1 MAPIDLT
8 MLPPN
13 RADML
18 RNATCVYCGSDLE
31 ATGFTKEH
39 VIGRRFVPKGS
50 LDGCWN
56 LIVRACPA
64 CNAEKSDLEDD
75 ISALT
80 LAYGTS
86 GPLVKADPLFAAE
99 LDRKTRG
106 SISRQTGRA
115 VAVSGET
122 MVIRTA
128 LWSNVVLT
136 ARMSSPPRVD
146 HERVFALALFQ
157 VRAFF
162 YRISYSSDSSTGR
175 QWPGIFVPVMLA
187 PHSNWGEQV
196 IVEFSRVT
204 RSWPYR
210 LIGVTANGYFKVSI
224 RKHPEEGAACWAW
237 ALEWNQSFRVVGFF
251 GKLEPAMADG
261 WSFKERLK
269 RIVSRHPE
277 GFSALG
283 LEKPVDPRDDTLFA
297 TGAEASGG
305 DG

>member
-1 MAPIDLT
+1 MAPTALT
-8 MLPPN
+8 MLPSN

-18 RNATCVYCGSDLE
+18 RNATCVYCGRDLE
-31 ATGFTKEH
+31 TTGYTKEH
-39 VIGRRFVPKGS
+39 VIGRRFVPRGS
-50 LDGCWN
+50 LDACWN

-64 CNAEKSDLEDD
+64 CNGEKSDLEDD

-80 LAYGTS
+80 LAYGAS
-86 GPLVKADPLFAAE
+86 RPLVKADPLFAAD

-122 MVIRTA
+122 IEIRTA

-146 HERVFALALFQ
+146 HERVFALAHLQ
-157 VRAFF
+157 IRAFF
-162 YRISYSSDSSTGR
+162 YRISYRSDTSTGR
-175 QWPGIFVPVMLA
+175 QWPGMFVPVMLA
-187 PHSNWGEQV
+187 PQSNWGEPV
-196 IVEFSRVT
+196 IVEFSRAT

-251 GKLEPAMADG
+251 GMLEPPMAEA
-261 WSFKERLK
+261 WSFEERLK
-269 RIVSRHPE
+269 RMVTRHPE
-277 GFSALG
+277 GFLALG
-283 LEKPVDPRDDTLFA
+283 LEKPVESKDDTLFA
-297 TGAEASGG
+297 LAGETEEGL
-305 DG
+305 